1 MLAISAAELAS
12 IQADVAAAALDKTC
26 QIQRLPSLTPNSRGV
41 PDESSYGTIAT
52 VAAGMRQPTS
62 THLANYA
69 YAIEALATW
78 LVHFPVGTDV
88 QRLDHLVIDGQTLEV
103 QIILTP
109 QSIPALLSVL
119 ATELK

>member
-1 MLAISAAELAS
+1 MIPAAELAQ
-12 IQADVAAAALDKTC
+12 IQADVAAIALDKTC

-41 PDESSYGTIAT
+41 PDETSYGTIAT
-52 VAAGMRQPTS
+52 VACGMRQPTG
-62 THLANYA
+62 THLQNYA

-88 QRLDHLVIDGQTLEV
+88 QKLDHLIIEGQQLEV
-103 QIILTP
+103 QIVLTP
-109 QSIPALLSVL
+109 QSYQALLSVL

>member
-1 MLAISAAELAS
+1 MSIPAAELAQ
-12 IQADVAAAALDKTC
+12 IQADVAAIALDKTC
-26 QIQRLPSLTPNSRGV
+26 AIQRLPSLTPNIRGV
-41 PDESSYGTIAT
+41 PDESGYATIAT
-52 VAAGMRQPTS
+52 VACGMRQPTG

-78 LVHFPVGTDV
+78 LVHFTVGTDV
-88 QRLDHLVIDGQTLEV
+88 KKLDHLVIDGQTLEV

-109 QSIPALLSVL
+109 QSLPALLSVL

>member
-1 MLAISAAELAS
+1 MSIPAAELAQ
-12 IQADVAAAALDKTC
+12 IQQDVAAIALDKTC
-26 QIQRLPSLTPNSRGV
+26 AIQRLSSSTPNSRGV
-41 PDESSYGTIAT
+41 PDESSYATIAT
-52 VAAGMRQPTS
+52 VDAGMRQPTG

-78 LVHFPVGTDV
+78 LVHFAVGTDI
-88 QRLDHLVIDGQTLEV
+88 QKLDHLVIDGQTLEV

-109 QSIPALLSVL
+109 QSYPALLSVL

>member
-1 MLAISAAELAS
+1 MIPAAELAQ
-12 IQADVAAAALDKTC
+12 IQADVAAVALDKTC
-26 QIQRLPSLTPNSRGV
+26 AISRPSSSTPNSRGV
-41 PDESSYGTIAT
+41 PDDSYSTIAT
-52 VAAGMRQPTS
+52 VPAGMRQPTG

-78 LVHFPVGTDV
+78 LVHFAVGTDV
-88 QRLDHLVIDGQTLEV
+88 QKMDHLVIDGQTLEV

-109 QSIPALLSVL
+109 QSLPALLSVL